1 MVITLHQLIRITDM
15 SDFDKAWCDYTK
27 LYDPDKQQAI
37 LVELQR
43 ARNIVFVAK
52 GRVGLACKMFMQRL
66 SQQGLRAYH
75 SEDLQVPNLDSR
87 DLVVFVTASGNTASS
102 FAYIDI
108 AQKTNAKTMSIT
120 FNANGRIS
128 SSTDICI
135 EYSESKLPMLMK
147 SYHELGFIYIFEK
160 LISHFPA
167 EVFVHTN
174 FE

>member
-1 MVITLHQLIRITDM
+1 MVITLRQLIRISDM
-15 SDFDKAWCDYTK
+15 SDFDNVWCDYTK
-27 LYDPDKQQAI
+27 LYDKQKEDTI
-37 LVELQR
+37 LLEIQR

-102 FAYIDI
+102 FSYIDI
-108 AQKTNAKTMSIT
+108 AAKTGTKTMSIT
-120 FNANGRIS
+120 FNASGRIS
-128 SSTDICI
+128 SATDICV

-160 LISHFPA
+160 LISQFPA
-167 EVFVHTN
+167 EVFAHTN

>member
-1 MVITLHQLIRITDM
+1 M
-15 SDFDKAWCDYTK
+15 SNFDRVWSDYTT
-27 LYDPDKQQAI
+27 LYDKQKQDTI

-75 SEDLQVPNLDSR
+75 SEDLQVPRLDSR

-108 AQKTNAKTMSIT
+108 AKKTGTRTMSIT
-120 FNANGRIS
+120 FNADGRIS
-128 SSTDICI
+128 SATDICV
-135 EYSESKLPMLMK
+135 EYKESDLPMLMK
-147 SYHELGFIYIFEK
+147 SYHELGFIYIFER
-160 LISHFPA
+160 LISDFPT

>member
-1 MVITLHQLIRITDM
+1 MNN
-15 SDFDKAWCDYTK
+15 FDKVWSDYPS
-27 LYDPDKQQAI
+27 LYDQHKQDQI
-37 LVELQR
+37 LAEIQR

-108 AQKTNAKTMSIT
+108 AKKTGTRTMSVT
-120 FNANGRIS
+120 FNAGGRIS
-128 SSTDICI
+128 SATDVCVS
-135 EYSESKLPMLMK
+135 YTESDLPLLMK
-147 SYHELGFIYIFEK
+147 SYHELGFIYIFER
-160 LISHFPA
+160 LISDFPPK
-167 EVFVHTN
+167 VFVHTN

>member
-1 MVITLHQLIRITDM
+1 MNN
-15 SDFDKAWCDYTK
+15 FDRVWSDYTT
-27 LYDPDKQQAI
+27 LYDKQKQDTI

-75 SEDLQVPNLDSR
+75 SEDLQVPRLDSR

-108 AQKTNAKTMSIT
+108 ASKTGTRTMSVT
-120 FNANGRIS
+120 FNADGRIS
-128 SSTDICI
+128 SATDVCV
-135 EYSESKLPMLMK
+135 EYKESNLP
-147 SYHELGFIYIFEK
+147 
-160 LISHFPA
+160 
-167 EVFVHTN
+167 
-174 FE
+174 

>member
-1 MVITLHQLIRITDM
+1 M
-15 SDFDKAWCDYTK
+15 SNFDRVWSDYTT
-27 LYDPDKQQAI
+27 LYDKQKQDTI

-75 SEDLQVPNLDSR
+75 SEDLQVPRLDSR

-108 AQKTNAKTMSIT
+108 AKKTGTRTMSVT
-120 FNANGRIS
+120 FNADGRIS
-128 SSTDICI
+128 LATDVCI
-135 EYSESKLPMLMK
+135 EYKESDLPMLMK
-147 SYHELGFIYIFEK
+147 SYHELGFIYIFER
-160 LISHFPA
+160 LISEFPP